1 MYLLILRH
9 KSQSYLGRFFLQRK
23 IKGTILVISEVK
35 PPNRLI
41 SDVSKSEVVMFCTFC
56 LSLLSIGE
64 EHTHTQT
71 HTDLHTYTHV
81 RLHTPRALTSNHG
94 RYCSAA
100 EQLGLQQIKWTFAVY
115 GNTQQDEQ
123 DNNVQTGDWLDPGTQ
138 PLSRN
143 AVSRSR
149 NETCFPGYK
158 QLAFL
163 RAAR

>member
-9 KSQSYLGRFFLQRK
+9 KSESYFFFLQRK
-23 IKGTILVISEVK
+23 IKGTILVISDVK
-35 PPNRLI
+35 PQNRLI

-71 HTDLHTYTHV
+71 HNTHIHTHV
-81 RLHTPRALTSNHG
+81 RLHTLCALTSNHG

-100 EQLGLQQIKWTFAVY
+100 EHLGLQQIKWTFAVC

-123 DNNVQTGDWLDPGTQ
+123 DNNAQTGDWLDPGTQ

-143 AVSRSR
+143 AVSLSR
-149 NETCFPGYK
+149 NETRFPGYK

-163 RAAR
+163 RTAR